1 MEAFVNGTQRITQKM
16 GKEQR
21 CYSVKYMKDFKIL
34 LLHVFIFLWFK
45 KAHLASNA

>member
-34 LLHVFIFLWFK
+34 LLFIILWFK